1 MNPEYRAAFTAG
13 LAAAGRLC
21 WGVPVHCPEA
31 RDQTVRDRTRMAI
44 AQAIQDAIAK
54 LHAENPRIENCP
66 FRGAFAWLT

>member
-54 LHAENPRIENCP
+54 LHAETEPHSEEP
-66 FRGAFAWLT
+66 SRG